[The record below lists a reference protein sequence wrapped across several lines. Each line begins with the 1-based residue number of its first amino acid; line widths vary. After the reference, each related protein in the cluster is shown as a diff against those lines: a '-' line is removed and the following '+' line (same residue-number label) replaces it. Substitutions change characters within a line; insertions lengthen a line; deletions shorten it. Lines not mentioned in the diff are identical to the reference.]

1 MTQTLFVKHFGA
13 LRPANP
19 DAEAL
24 LAKLK
29 QDKLV
34 MVEVKRSRNLFH
46 HRKFFALMQ
55 LVYENQTA
63 YATVDDIVMAFK
75 FAVSHTR
82 KIKTGRGVIEIPLSI
97 SFAAMDQ
104 TEFEAFY
111 NRAMDFLVTEV
122 LPGVNSA
129 DLEREVYDVIGM
141 TDASGAEMTQLSGG

>member
-24 LAKLK
+24 MAKLTPG
-29 QDKLV
+29 KLV

-63 YATVDDIVMAFK
+63 YATVDDIVTTFK
-75 FAVSHTR
+75 FACGHTH
-82 KIKTGRGVIEIPLSI
+82 KFNTKRGMIEIPLSI
-97 SFAAMDQ
+97 SFANMDQ
-104 TEFEAFY
+104 TGFETFY
-111 NRAMDFLVTEV
+111 NRAMDFLIAEV
-122 LPGVNSA
+122 LPGIDSA
-129 DLEREVYDVIGM
+129 DLEREVQEIIGM
-141 TDASGAEMTQLSGG
+141 TDTSGAPITELGGG